1 MVGMRWPNQIRFLI
15 GFVGLANALLTGR
28 QRAPCSNSDGI
39 AGYDFSHKGL
49 WIPGYHLL
57 GTGFSKKSCSV
68 ECSKLRD
75 CVAFSGAFKE
85 DGGNGGCYTYAA
97 TGGSVPSSSD
107 RAYKKCPGSLPT
119 LPELPEGVTQFAARR
134 QAPAAQPEAQLLTM
148 AEGLEKQL
156 DAVSQTISAGEIRMR
171 RLKSMVSGAA
181 NVLTG
186 ASRVASK
193 TAETALG
200 NRGGLQAIAR
210 NKQFINRTFSMIDG
224 SSTRMEKLLKR
235 IKKRAPTGAA
245 KGKGTS
251 PGEILKALQPNVTAL
266 EKTLD
271 QLNDPATALKVNGL
285 VTNFDTYSGKITSTV
300 KTVLS
305 DNLRGLVDKMRGA
318 MYNYTTA
325 LQDHKKD
332 PCCCK

>member
-1 MVGMRWPNQIRFLI
+1 MVGTRWPSQIRFLI
-15 GFVGLANALLTGR
+15 AFVGLANALLTGR
-28 QRAPCSNSDGI
+28 LRAPCSNSDGL

-57 GTGFSKKSCSV
+57 GTGFSKQSCSV

-119 LPELPEGVTQFAARR
+119 LPELPEGVTQFAARK
-134 QAPAAQPEAQLLTM
+134 QAPAQPEAQLLTM
-148 AEGLEKQL
+148 AEGMEKQL
-156 DAVSQTISAGEIRMR
+156 DAVSQTIAAAHIRMR

-186 ASRVASK
+186 ASRVASQ
-193 TAETALG
+193 TAENALA

-210 NKQFINRTFSMIDG
+210 NKQFINMTFHTIDG
-224 SSTRMEKLLKR
+224 SSTRMQKLLKR
-235 IKKRAPTGAA
+235 IKERAPTGGE
-245 KGKGTS
+245 KGKS
-251 PGEILKALQPNVTAL
+251 PGQILKELQPNVTAL
-266 EKTLD
+266 EKTLN
-271 QLNDPATALKVNGL
+271 QLNDPATALQINGL
-285 VTNFDTYSGKITSTV
+285 VTNYNNFTGKITSTV

-325 LQDHKKD
+325 LQNHKKD